1 MRARWC
7 RWFVAVPLI
16 ALLVA
21 APAVSV
27 AARTTNPTHNDPEPA
42 LADATGECTS
52 SNGGP
57 YVCPSPCY
65 PRQNTLGAD
74 GAMFFGLVHSRAC
87 TTYVLRA
94 LNTAQAG
101 EEDRSIVLPNNYFAL
116 SVTEQLFVMTNL
128 ERITHHVAPLVGL
141 TASLDAIA
149 AGAAEHGADPSD
161 PGVTF
166 SSIWAGG
173 DSTPVGALYGWMY
186 DDGWGGSPTSTL
198 NYTCTSPTAS
208 GCWGHRDNI
217 LGAGL
222 GARCVAC
229 VAGAGFASSR
239 APASWS
245 TSYAMIFE
253 DSQPG
258 QRLVF
263 TWNHDVV
270 AHLGPAYERVRA
282 G

>member
-1 MRARWC
+1 M
-7 RWFVAVPLI
+7 
-16 ALLVA
+16 
-21 APAVSV
+21 
-27 AARTTNPTHNDPEPA
+27 
-42 LADATGECTS
+42 
-52 SNGGP
+52 
-57 YVCPSPCY
+57 
-65 PRQNTLGAD
+65 
-74 GAMFFGLVHSRAC
+74 
-87 TTYVLRA
+87 
-94 LNTAQAG
+94 
-101 EEDRSIVLPNNYFAL
+101 
-116 SVTEQLFVMTNL
+116 
-128 ERITHHVAPLVGL
+128 
-141 TASLDAIA
+141 
-149 AGAAEHGADPSD
+149 
-161 PGVTF
+161 TF